1 MSYIIRLDEKLTVS
15 EREKITKEL
24 NSKGIKAELIT
35 DYESLLRDEI
45 DSILQIQESKILAE
59 MPEDEYNTLVD
70 SIANEIYKDD
80 ASILDEEFVKS
91 RINEELKIQL
101 EIELKM

>member
-24 NSKGIKAELIT
+24 NNKGVKAELIT

-45 DSILQIQESKILAE
+45 DSILGESL
-59 MPEDEYNTLVD
+59 EDLQNVNSNTL
-70 SIANEIYKDD
+70 
-80 ASILDEEFVKS
+80 L
-91 RINEELKIQL
+91 
-101 EIELKM
+101 